1 MLYPFTNGQSGDLLM
16 GRAGI
21 STHLQTIDSYSPL
34 KPVLLCLGQAGSL
47 LQQERAGHPSL
58 SAVLGCVK
66 QLNTHR
72 GLYHCA
78 CGHTPRGSAGT
89 CPQVGNGSYGSCEDF
104 LSSWVILDG
113 YKTAQ
118 CRQGGPNCP
127 SQAST
132 HFTDEVTNLGQSWD
146 WSKDP
151 FLPLEWG
158 LDTQG
163 P

>member
-1 MLYPFTNGQSGDLLM
+1 MGMLYPFTNGQSGDLLM

-72 GLYHCA
+72 GL
-78 CGHTPRGSAGT
+78 
-89 CPQVGNGSYGSCEDF
+89 
-104 LSSWVILDG
+104 
-113 YKTAQ
+113 
-118 CRQGGPNCP
+118 
-127 SQAST
+127 
-132 HFTDEVTNLGQSWD
+132 
-146 WSKDP
+146 
-151 FLPLEWG
+151 LPLCLWPHPAGFSWHLSPGGEWE
-158 LDTQG
+158 LWKL
-163 P
+163 